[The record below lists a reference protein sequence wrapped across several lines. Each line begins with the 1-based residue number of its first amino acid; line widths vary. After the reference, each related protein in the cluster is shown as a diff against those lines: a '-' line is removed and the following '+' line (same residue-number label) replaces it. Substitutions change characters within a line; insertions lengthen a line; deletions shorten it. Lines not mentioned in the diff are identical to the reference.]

1 VSHVSPFGMFP
12 EAARSI
18 ESIAA
23 EIRGEWK
30 GNRARINFLNDRGDS
45 GGVSVPNV
53 ECIDQNFSSF
63 ANLAIDLLDFSSR
76 DDKML
81 RSDRE
86 YVADFFF

>member
-1 VSHVSPFGMFP
+1 MTAGTP
-12 EAARSI
+12 EAEVR
-18 ESIAA
+18 
-23 EIRGEWK
+23 
-30 GNRARINFLNDRGDS
+30 
-45 GGVSVPNV
+45 VPNV

-81 RSDRE
+81 CSDRE